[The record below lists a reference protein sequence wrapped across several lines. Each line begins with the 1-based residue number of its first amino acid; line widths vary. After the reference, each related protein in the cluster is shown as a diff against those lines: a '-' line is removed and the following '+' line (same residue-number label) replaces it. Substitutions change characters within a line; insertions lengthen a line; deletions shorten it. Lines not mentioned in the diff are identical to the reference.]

1 MALTAQQEADLLSM
15 LDAYKTGE
23 QIDDL
28 PAAST
33 DATDKKI
40 EVFDTKSG
48 ASQCMDLTAAVDM
61 ANAPWCGGYGAQT
74 SPPLRQPPI
83 VAALRC

>member
-48 ASQCMDLTAAVDM
+48 ASQCMDLYSGRRYGKRPVVRQGM
-61 ANAPWCGGYGAQT
+61 AHRPRHPCG
-74 SPPLRQPPI
+74 SHLLWQP
-83 VAALRC
+83 

>member
-15 LDAYKTGE
+15 LDAYKNGE

-28 PAAST
+28 PAASM

-48 ASQCMDLTAAVDM
+48 SSQCMDLTAAVDM
-61 ANAPWCGGYGAQT
+61 ANGPVVRPCMAHGPRHTHGRHL
-74 SPPLRQPPI
+74 LRQP
-83 VAALRC
+83 